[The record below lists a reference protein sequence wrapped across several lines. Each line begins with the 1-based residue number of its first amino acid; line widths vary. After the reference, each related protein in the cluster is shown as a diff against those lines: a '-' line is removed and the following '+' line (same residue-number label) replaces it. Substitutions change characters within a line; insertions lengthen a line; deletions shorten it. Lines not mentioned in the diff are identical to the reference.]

1 MTRHD
6 QGLTLVEVIVALA
19 MLAVLSTAAVTAYLS
34 SIQGN
39 QAAAMS
45 SRASQL
51 IAGLTAQ
58 VNQHTITLASGT
70 SETRTYSQTNFTTP
84 IAGPV
89 AGSTCA
95 LAAGSR
101 NYCVVITNAAQYNPV
116 QGSATVLSTPAE
128 RYTIRACWLNRGATT
143 CAQAD
148 TLY

>member
-1 MTRHD
+1 MTRSD

-39 QAAAMS
+39 QVAAMS
-45 SRASQL
+45 TRASQL

-58 VNQHTITLASGT
+58 VNQHAITLAAGA
-70 SETRTYSQTNFTTP
+70 SETRTYSPTNFTTP
-84 IAGPV
+84 ISGPV
-89 AGSTCA
+89 AGATCS
-95 LAAGSR
+95 LPAGSR

-116 QGSATVLSTPAE
+116 QSGATVLSTPAE
-128 RYTIRACWLNRGATT
+128 RYTIRACWRNRGATS
-143 CAQAD
+143 CAEAD